1 MDEIK
6 EHFSLRKEQDSY
18 KWFYNPSTSLSQV
31 LTFYKIFLAAKILV
45 SNKILLRAWIKRNK
59 PDIALI
65 ERLIRDDL
73 SPIEEAQAYMKQWRL
88 MGNKNHINLSE
99 YEIAGKLSKELPKSY
114 QSIYNKLSLLN
125 LPETIQNNF
134 HFRGS

>member
-73 SPIEEAQAYMKQWRL
+73 SPIEEAKAYMKRWRL
-88 MGNKNHINLSE
+88 MGNKD
-99 YEIAGKLSKELPKSY
+99 YSK
-114 QSIYNKLSLLN
+114 
-125 LPETIQNNF
+125 F
-134 HFRGS
+134 